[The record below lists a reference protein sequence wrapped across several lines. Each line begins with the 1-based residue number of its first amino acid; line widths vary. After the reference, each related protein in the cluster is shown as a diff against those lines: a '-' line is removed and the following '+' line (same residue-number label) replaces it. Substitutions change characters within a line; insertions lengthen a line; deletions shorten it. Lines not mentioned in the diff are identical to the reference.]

1 MSKDILVIDDEMVI
15 RESFVLALKDRGYE
29 IDTAET
35 GEEGIEKERNKKYDL
50 IFLDLKMPG
59 MDGIE
64 VLREIRKRNKET
76 PIYIIT
82 AFYREFFDDL
92 KTVKE
97 EGIDFELAKKPIR
110 GEQIL
115 LVAKSVLEGPISY

>member
-1 MSKDILVIDDEMVI
+1 MSKDILVIDDEMII

-35 GEEGIEKERNKKYDL
+35 GEEGIEKEQNKKYDL

-64 VLREIRKRNKET
+64 ALREIRKGNKET

-92 KTVKE
+92 KTVEE
-97 EGIDFELAKKPIR
+97 EGIDFELVKKPIR
-110 GEQIL
+110 SEQIL
-115 LVAKSVLEGPISY
+115 LVAKSVLEGPISH

>member
-1 MSKDILVIDDEMVI
+1 MSKDILVIDDEMII

-64 VLREIRKRNKET
+64 VLREIRRGNKET

-97 EGIDFELAKKPIR
+97 EGIDFELVKKPIR
-110 GEQIL
+110 SEQIL
-115 LVAKSVLEGPISY
+115 LIAKSVLEGPISH